1 MRTAIGSVRGLG
13 SAREGAGHWKL
24 QRLTAI
30 GGVLL
35 GIWFVISAL
44 SLAGTSYAEVRAWL
58 GRPINTT
65 LMLLLVVSMWWH
77 AKLGV
82 QVVIEDY
89 VHNEA
94 AKVAS
99 LVALVLLTCLFAGL
113 SVVSILKVALGS

>member
-13 SAREGAGHWKL
+13 SAREGVGHWKL

-35 GIWFVISAL
+35 AIWLVISAL
-44 SLAGTSYAEVRAWL
+44 SLAGADYATARAWL
-58 GRPINTT
+58 ARPLNTT

-89 VHNEA
+89 VHNEG

-99 LVALVLLTCLFAGL
+99 MVVLVLLTWLFAGL
-113 SVVSILKVALGS
+113 SAVSVLKVALGS

>member
-13 SAREGAGHWKL
+13 SAHEGVGHWKV

-35 GIWFVISAL
+35 AIWFVISAIG
-44 SLAGTSYAEVRAWL
+44 LAGSDYAEVRAWL
-58 GRPINTT
+58 GRPFNATM
-65 LMLLLVVSMWWH
+65 MLLLVLSMWWH

-94 AKVAS
+94 VKVAS
-99 LVALVLLTCLFAGL
+99 MVALVLLTCLFAGL
-113 SVVSILKVALGS
+113 SAVSVLKVAFGS